1 MLNMTDSLSAG
12 DRQSEQFSND
22 DDDCDV
28 TNQIKELN
36 FEFRESLA
44 DRPEI
49 LKYIE
54 RLHTIIRRQ
63 QKKLNKFYNK
73 LKDHRFVKYD
83 GRTSRGTQTD
93 EQTDP
98 SKGEKKGI
106 HSEPDISA
114 PPTKNMGPW
123 DSTEEG
129 GSIIEEVKEAAE
141 NAMKQTSFVYEP
153 TSGMYYDYSTGYYYN
168 AELRMYYDGNS
179 GRYLIYNEETKQY
192 HFQNGEE
199 VPSKNNTSQKRTKQC
214 REKHKAKKP
223 KESKCDDAEE
233 GEITESSVSSSESD
247 CSSDAEEDKKND
259 GTGLLR
265 GDSGVGCEPC
275 IRIIVEDT
283 TVEKL
288 RPGSLFMVTCKGGT
302 MGREGDH
309 AVLIPD
315 INVSKHHAKFVFN
328 PANSTY
334 YIIDLGSRNGTW
346 LDGERLSAA
355 LQESE
360 AFELRHGA
368 IIQAGGTKLLCH
380 VHLGR
385 DTCASCEPGLVQH
398 VPDVPRENPVKNPE
412 YKKQLQN
419 LKKKFGVGNAPP
431 DVYKVPGYEDRAE
444 MRRNTVGSSHHS
456 EKTHSSS
463 LTELVLLY
471 FYSKIMLNIA
481 PTKFL
486 ETFETFV
493 KFMFNPIGS
502 IVFRT
507 KFISEKLLI
516 NLKVKGIFRRI
527 F

>member
-1 MLNMTDSLSAG
+1 
-12 DRQSEQFSND
+12 
-22 DDDCDV
+22 
-28 TNQIKELN
+28 
-36 FEFRESLA
+36 
-44 DRPEI
+44 
-49 LKYIE
+49 
-54 RLHTIIRRQ
+54 
-63 QKKLNKFYNK
+63 
-73 LKDHRFVKYD
+73 
-83 GRTSRGTQTD
+83 
-93 EQTDP
+93 
-98 SKGEKKGI
+98 
-106 HSEPDISA
+106 
-114 PPTKNMGPW
+114 MGPW

-214 REKHKAKKP
+214 REKHKA
-223 KESKCDDAEE
+223 SDDL
-233 GEITESSVSSSESD
+233 GIDKLTSELSEMTIQ
-247 CSSDAEEDKKND
+247 AAQNAI
-259 GTGLLR
+259 
-265 GDSGVGCEPC
+265 DSGVGCEPC

-463 LTELVLLY
+463 LTEVMPQTNKG
-471 FYSKIMLNIA
+471 FKML
-481 PTKFL
+481 TKMGWS
-486 ETFETFV
+486 E
-493 KFMFNPIGS
+493 G
-502 IVFRT
+502 
-507 KFISEKLLI
+507 EKLGKDNRGLLEPIPLI
-516 NLKVKGIFRRI
+516 SNEGKTGLGAPSVVEPNVSASVKKKQAILQKTQDRYRNI
-527 F
+527 SKEECNT